1 MKVIQE
7 LVAYFERRRKL
18 TPAQMDK
25 LLRKGFLAT
34 EAPQTMQGLCD
45 HIGETY
51 YFRVQGENTGPVWG
65 TDIYTGDSAIAAA
78 ALHAG
83 AVEPG
88 ENAVVRVTVVAP
100 SRTYTGSIRN
110 GVTSSSFG
118 PYGTA
123 YRVERI

>member
-7 LVAYFERRRKL
+7 LVAYFERRGKL
-18 TPAQMDK
+18 TPTQLDK

-34 EAPQTMQGLCD
+34 DAPMTMQGLCD
-45 HIGETY
+45 NVGETF
-51 YFRVQGENTGPVWG
+51 YFRVQGENNGTVWG
-65 TDIYTGDSAIAAA
+65 TDVYTGDSALAAA

-83 AVEPG
+83 AVELG
-88 ENAVVRVTVVAP
+88 ESAVVRVTVVAP
-100 SRTYTGSIRN
+100 LRAYTGSTCN

-123 YRVERI
+123 YRVERV

>member
-7 LVAYFERRRKL
+7 LVAYFERRGKL
-18 TPAQMDK
+18 SPAQLDK
-25 LLRKGFLAT
+25 MLRKGYLAT
-34 EAPQTMQGLCD
+34 DAPPTMQGLCE

-51 YFRVQGENTGPVWG
+51 YFRVRGDNDGPVWG
-65 TDIYTGDSAIAAA
+65 TDVYTGDSSLAAA

-83 AVEPG
+83 AVKAG
-88 ENAVVRVTVVAP
+88 VQAVVRVNVVAP
-100 SRTYTGSIRN
+100 LRAYSGSSRN

-123 YRVERI
+123 YRVELV

>member
-18 TPAQMDK
+18 NPAQIDK

-34 EAPQTMQGLCD
+34 DAPRTMQGLCD
-45 HIGETY
+45 HVDETY
-51 YFRVQGENTGPVWG
+51 YFRVQGEDNGPVWG
-65 TDIYTGDSAIAAA
+65 TDVYTGDSALGTA

-83 AVEPG
+83 AVEDG
-88 ENAVVRVTVVAP
+88 EAAVVRVTVVAP
-100 SRTYTGSIRN
+100 LRTYAGSSRN
-110 GVTSSSFG
+110 GVTSRTFG